1 MSRSLLAAWSA
12 AFFLSSAVFSH
23 TVALRLILLLLG
35 AGLCVAVV
43 ARERR
48 ALRLIPAIWLPFAL
62 WAAWG
67 ALSLSWSL
75 EPGRSAKEFS
85 NEVVYAALALWVC
98 YIGAQAREAARI
110 IMPVV
115 AAAAVLACGI
125 AFYDFRL
132 GADAYGAGWH
142 GGPGNFSSALLTLM
156 PCVLAAGWYARG
168 AGWPRTFQ
176 ILPALLAALFLTAA
190 YTTQNR
196 TIWIG
201 VALELLIFGALFI
214 AREPV
219 LTSARTKA
227 AVAAI
232 AIAIV
237 AGGALM
243 TLRVQADRETTGV
256 RSMQDDPRLAIWP
269 KVAEHIEQKPWTGY
283 GFGRGMLRGS
293 LPGEVKD
300 DLAWHAHNL
309 FLDVALQLGIPG
321 VVLLLALIAAT
332 VREGLRLALDRNNA
346 AAACGIALI
355 AVVTGMLVRNMTDVL
370 WVRQNALLYWGV
382 AGVLLAWGAQR
393 RSGSR

>member
-1 MSRSLLAAWSA
+1 MNLASLAAWSA
-12 AFFLSSAVFSH
+12 AFFLSSALFSH

-35 AGLCVAVV
+35 AGLAVAVI

-48 ALRLIPAIWLPFAL
+48 ALRLVPAIWLPFAL
-62 WAAWG
+62 WAAWA
-67 ALSLSWSL
+67 ALSLTWSL
-75 EPGRSAKEFS
+75 EPDRSAKEFR

-98 YIGAQAREAARI
+98 YIGAQARNAARV

-115 AAAAVLACGI
+115 AAAAVLACAV
-125 AFYDFRL
+125 AFQAYRL
-132 GADAYGAGWH
+132 GDQAYGTGWH
-142 GGPGNFSSALLTLM
+142 GGAGNFSSALLTLM
-156 PCVLAAGWYARG
+156 PCVLAAGWYARR
-168 AGWPRTFQ
+168 ADWPRRVQVLT
-176 ILPALLAALFLTAA
+176 ALLAALFLVAA
-190 YTTQNR
+190 YTTQSR

-201 VALELLIFGALFI
+201 FVLELLIFGALFI

-219 LTSARTKA
+219 LGSVRGKA

-232 AIAIV
+232 AIAVV

-243 TLRVQADRETTGV
+243 TLRVQADREATGAH
-256 RSMQDDPRLAIWP
+256 SMQNDPRLAIWP

-283 GFGRGMLRGS
+283 GFGRGLLRGS

-309 FLDVALQLGIPG
+309 FLDVVLQLGIPG

-332 VREGLRLALDRNNA
+332 LREGLRFALDRNDA

-355 AVVTGMLVRNMTDVL
+355 AVIAGMTVRNMTDVL
-370 WVRQNALLYWGV
+370 LVRQNALLYWGV
-382 AGVLLAWGAQR
+382 VGVLLAWGAR
-393 RSGSR
+393 RRTGRR